1 MSDLQIGL
9 AMLGVLIVGSVL
21 GFNWLQERKFRR
33 RGQET
38 FTNRPEDVL
47 LAHAPAPVAP
57 HVPAR
62 HELDEARIEPSMEP
76 RTEPAFEP
84 QLNSVV
90 PDYEAPV
97 APAPAPSPV
106 AATIATQMAPISASG
121 LAALK
126 SSEVPQSELDYIAEI
141 RAGEFLALD
150 KLVEL
155 PGKLPDRHHRI
166 SFAGLSH
173 RTKSWEPMISGDA
186 RYTSARVALQLVDRT
201 GPVNDQQL
209 RRFGEAVM
217 STASEMAAI
226 AELPEYAPALQQAL
240 ALDGFCTDV
249 DVLVGINVIANGSQ
263 VFHGTKIR
271 ALAEAAG
278 LQLQSNGVFLFRDE
292 HGGVLFSL
300 DNQESEQPFLADR
313 IRSMTTPGITF
324 LLDVPRVSDGLRVFD
339 AMVALSRSFAGS
351 LDGTLVD
358 DNRALL
364 NDGGLDRIRAQLR
377 AIYGRMN
384 NHGIEAGSALALRLF
399 S

>member
-9 AMLGVLIVGSVL
+9 AMLGVLIVGSVV

-47 LAHAPAPVAP
+47 LARPPAPVAP
-57 HVPAR
+57 HLPER
-62 HELDEARIEPSMEP
+62 DEMDEARIEPSMEP
-76 RTEPAFEP
+76 REEPGFEP
-84 QLNSVV
+84 QLNAVV
-90 PDYEAPV
+90 PDYEAPA
-97 APAPAPSPV
+97 APV
-106 AATIATQMAPISASG
+106 QGAAVPPIATQIAPVSATG

-126 SSEVPQSELDYIAEI
+126 SQGVPQSELDYIAEI
-141 RAGEFLALD
+141 RAGDFLALE
-150 KLVEL
+150 KLIEL

-173 RTKSWEPMISGDA
+173 RTKSWEPMTSGDA

-201 GPVNDQQL
+201 GPVSDQQL

-278 LQLQSNGVFLFRDE
+278 LQLQSNGVFLCRDD

-300 DNQESEQPFLADR
+300 DNQESEQPFVADR
-313 IRSMTTPGITF
+313 IRNMTTPGVTF
-324 LLDVPRVSDGLRVFD
+324 LLDVPRVPDGLRVFD
-339 AMVALSRSFAGS
+339 AMVAMSRSFAES

-384 NHGIEAGSALALRLF
+384 NHGIEAGSPLALRLF

>member
-9 AMLGVLIVGSVL
+9 AMLGVLIVGSVV

-38 FTNRPEDVL
+38 FSNRPEDVL
-47 LAHAPAPVAP
+47 LARTSAPMAPPAPA
-57 HVPAR
+57 R
-62 HELDEARIEPSMEP
+62 DEMDEARIEPSMEP
-76 RTEPAFEP
+76 RTEPGMEP
-84 QLNSVV
+84 QLDTVV
-90 PDYEAPV
+90 PGNV
-97 APAPAPSPV
+97 APAASWYGAAAAP
-106 AATIATQMAPISASG
+106 TIATQMAPVAATGI
-121 LAALK
+121 AALK
-126 SSEVPQSELDYIAEI
+126 SQELPQSELDYIAEI
-141 RAGEFLALD
+141 RAGDFLALD

-155 PGKLPDRHHRI
+155 PNKLPDRHHRI

-173 RTKSWEPMISGDA
+173 RTKSWEPMVAGDA

-201 GPVNDQQL
+201 GPVSDQQL
-209 RRFGEAVM
+209 RRFGEAVQ

-249 DVLVGINVIANGSQ
+249 DVLVGINVIANGNQ

-278 LQLQSNGVFLFRDE
+278 LQLQGNGVFLCRDD

-300 DNQESEQPFLADR
+300 DNQESEQPFVADR
-313 IRSMTTPGITF
+313 IRNMTTPGITF
-324 LLDVPRVSDGLRVFD
+324 LLDVPRVPDGLRVFD
-339 AMVALSRSFAGS
+339 TMVAMSRSFAES

-364 NDGGLDRIRAQLR
+364 NDPGLDRIRAQLR

-384 NHGIEAGSALALRLF
+384 LHGIEAGSALALRLF

>member
-9 AMLGVLIVGSVL
+9 AMLGVLIVGSVV

-38 FTNRPEDVL
+38 FTHRPEDVL
-47 LAHAPAPVAP
+47 LARPAAP
-57 HVPAR
+57 HLPER
-62 HELDEARIEPSMEP
+62 DEMDEARIEPSMEP
-76 RTEPAFEP
+76 RAEPGLEP
-84 QLNSVV
+84 QFSTVV
-90 PDYEAPV
+90 PDYEAPAEAPQSAGIPVLTTHV
-97 APAPAPSPV
+97 APV
-106 AATIATQMAPISASG
+106 AATG

-126 SSEVPQSELDYIAEI
+126 SHDVPQSELDYIAEI
-141 RAGEFLALD
+141 RAGDFLALE

-173 RTKSWEPMISGDA
+173 RTKSWEPMTSGDA

-201 GPVNDQQL
+201 GPVSDQQL

-271 ALAEAAG
+271 ALAEASG
-278 LQLQSNGVFLFRDE
+278 LQLQANGVFLCRDD

-300 DNQESEQPFLADR
+300 DNQESEQPFVADR
-313 IRSMTTPGITF
+313 IRNMTTPGITF
-324 LLDVPRVSDGLRVFD
+324 LLDVPRVPDGLRVFD
-339 AMVALSRSFAGS
+339 AMVAMSRSFAES

-384 NHGIEAGSALALRLF
+384 NHGIEAGGPLALRLF

>member
-9 AMLGVLIVGSVL
+9 AMLGVLIVGSVV

-38 FTNRPEDVL
+38 FSNRPEDVL
-47 LAHAPAPVAP
+47 LARPPAPIAP
-57 HVPAR
+57 HVPER
-62 HELDEARIEPSMEP
+62 DEMDEARIEPSMEP
-76 RTEPAFEP
+76 RTEPGFEP
-84 QLNSVV
+84 RFDPVV
-90 PDYEAPV
+90 PGDEAPAESPQAGV
-97 APAPAPSPV
+97 APV
-106 AATIATQMAPISASG
+106 IATQVTPVTATG

-126 SSEVPQSELDYIAEI
+126 SVDVPQSELDYIAEI
-141 RAGEFLALD
+141 RAAEFLSLD
-150 KLVEL
+150 KLVDL
-155 PGKLPDRHHRI
+155 PRKLPDRHHRI

-173 RTKSWEPMISGDA
+173 RTKSWEPMVSGDA

-201 GPVNDQQL
+201 GPVSDQQL

-278 LQLQSNGVFLFRDE
+278 LQLQGSGIFVCRDD

-300 DNQESEQPFLADR
+300 DNQEAEQPFLADR
-313 IRSMTTPGITF
+313 IRNMTTPGITF
-324 LLDVPRVSDGLRVFD
+324 LLDVPRVPDGLRVFD
-339 AMVALSRSFAGS
+339 AMVAMSRNFAES

-364 NDGGLDRIRAQLR
+364 NDSGLDRIRAQLR